1 MEPMNSITTGCRI
14 QTGPNR
20 KYWKHFGVLEIDAR
34 VVATM
39 KDGTADRWREAAPAG
54 ARFVP
59 VVALSDFGAESTAR
73 WRRAMQIAARLG
85 AETVLLHTSARF
97 RPTAANRKALV
108 RFISAERPAG
118 IAVAWW
124 ADGLWEGQPE
134 DRDAL
139 CAEADILPAI
149 DPLGLD
155 DDEEPPPGERIYW
168 RLMGRKG
175 LVPRYTDYE
184 ITTLV
189 DLIAERTAG
198 HVIFTTPTM
207 LPDARRFAG
216 FAKAFGGG
224 FDDIDDD
231 LDDGEDDLD
240 AGGDDAPRPGALDDE
255 PGDD

>member
-1 MEPMNSITTGCRI
+1 MMEPMNSISTACRI

-20 KYWKHFGVLEIDAR
+20 KYWKHFGALEIDAR

-39 KDGTADRWREAAPAG
+39 KDGTADRWRSEAPAG
-54 ARFVP
+54 AAFVP
-59 VVALSDFGAESTAR
+59 VVSLAGFGAEAVAR
-73 WRRAMQIAARLG
+73 WRRAMHLAGLLG
-85 AETVLLHTSARF
+85 ADTALLHTTAAF
-97 RPTAANRKALV
+97 RPTASNRKALS
-108 RFISAERPAG
+108 RFIGAERPDG
-118 IAVAWW
+118 LTVAWW

-139 CAEADILPAI
+139 CAEAGILAAI

-184 ITTLV
+184 ITTLL
-189 DLIAERTAG
+189 DLVAERAAG
-198 HVIFTTPTM
+198 HVVFTAPHM

-216 FAKAFGGG
+216 FVKAFAGATGE
-224 FDDIDDD
+224 DDD
-231 LDDGEDDLD
+231 ASDDATDDLD
-240 AGGDDAPRPGALDDE
+240 ADDAEALED
-255 PGDD
+255 

>member
-1 MEPMNSITTGCRI
+1 MMEPMNSITTGCRI

-39 KDGTADRWREAAPAG
+39 KDGTADRWRKEAPDG
-54 ARFVP
+54 ALFVP
-59 VVALSDFGAESTAR
+59 VVALSDFGADSVAR
-73 WRRAMQIAARLG
+73 WRRAMAVAARLG

-97 RPTAANRKALV
+97 RPTVANRKALV
-108 RFISAERPAG
+108 RFMAAERPED

-139 CAEADILPAI
+139 CAEAGLLPAI
-149 DPLGLD
+149 DPLSLD

-184 ITTLV
+184 ITTLA
-189 DLIAERTAG
+189 DLVADRTAG
-198 HVIFTTPTM
+198 HVIFTAPTM

-216 FAKAFGGG
+216 FVKAFAGA
-224 FDDIDDD
+224 FEELDDDDDD
-231 LDDGEDDLD
+231 LDEDADDLESD
-240 AGGDDAPRPGALDDE
+240 ALDDE
-255 PGDD
+255 PADD